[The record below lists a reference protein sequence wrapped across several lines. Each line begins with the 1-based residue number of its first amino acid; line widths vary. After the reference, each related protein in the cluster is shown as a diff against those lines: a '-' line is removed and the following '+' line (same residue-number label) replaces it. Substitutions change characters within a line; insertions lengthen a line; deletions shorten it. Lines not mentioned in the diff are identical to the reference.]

1 MKKWMP
7 TLLAA
12 FIAIPLIACG
22 PKTEPKTAADAAR
35 MGQAQ
40 PSGSE
45 TPKEA
50 LKSVSIA
57 PDCKKAIRQM
67 VTKQDGG
74 QQYLLDDGTLWQVMP
89 DTKIVLV
96 KKLEDSVDNY
106 TLIPSTD
113 VIIHYTNNKI
123 MLTHV
128 ASGTELFNLTGD
140 PNQHSVLFTPDN
152 QEMATRNADGTYNVW
167 KVPTRFS
174 GIQLSETVQDF
185 MNRQSADYKMAFNID
200 TYAIA
205 FSGDHRAVMAS
216 DDVPNNKIG
225 LIYYMDQNQWKNQ
238 IKSLARTNSRIKR
251 LAISASSSYIAA
263 VDENGQ
269 LYISSTNMD
278 EKGFKIYA
286 RPYTATR
293 NVKFVGDNALVIES
307 DRILLLDTL
316 TGNVLWT
323 RDTQVTSCYAP
334 NTALLICSTGDAIEE
349 MDPKTGNLIRTLFF
363 NDKTYGILDPSGNM
377 SGSADNA
384 CRIP

>member
-7 TLLAA
+7 TLLAI
-12 FIAIPLIACG
+12 FIAMPLIACG
-22 PKTEPKTAADAAR
+22 PKAEPKTAADAAQT
-35 MGQAQ
+35 GQAQ

-89 DTKIVLV
+89 DAKIVLV
-96 KKLEDSVDNY
+96 KKLEDTVDNY

-167 KVPTRFS
+167 KVPKRFS

-185 MNRQSADYKMAFNID
+185 MNRQSADYKMSFNID

-251 LAISASSSYIAA
+251 LAISASSSYVAA

-307 DRILLLDTL
+307 DRIILLDTL

-363 NDKTYGILDPSGNM
+363 NDKTYGILEPSGNM